1 MNRINGFFYEYRFL
15 SNFHL
20 ATVVLDGVRYAS
32 TEHAYQAAKILD
44 PEKRRIFTLE
54 FNPNLTPAQAKRVG
68 QEIEIRPD
76 WDMVKVSVMRDLLMQ
91 KFGAGAHLDGDNVVL
106 RSKLRDTGDAYLEES
121 NYWHDVFWGV
131 CHHKF
136 EGKTCKEP
144 QHRPFGGN
152 HLGYLLMDVRS
163 LL

>member
-1 MNRINGFFYEYRFL
+1 MERINGFFYEHRFL

-20 ATVVLDGVRYAS
+20 VTVELDGVAYAS
-32 TEHAYQAAKILD
+32 TEHAYQAAKTLD

-54 FNPNLTPAQAKRVG
+54 FNPNLTPAQARRVG
-68 QEIEIRPD
+68 QSMELRDD
-76 WDMVKVSVMRDLLMQ
+76 WDRVKVRVMRELLLQ
-91 KFGAGAHLDGDNVVL
+91 KFSDPVL
-106 RSKLRDTGDAYLEES
+106 HAKLRETGDAYLEES

-131 CHHKF
+131 CHHKM

-144 QHRPFGGN
+144 EHRPFGGN

-163 LL
+163 VL